1 MSLINELVKA
11 IVAKY
16 IASGNTTPFYFNH
29 APQTEVYPIIIFDV
43 IGTVRNLGMAN
54 GSHTAIYKYN
64 DVRVQFSVYGNEQQ
78 MSEII
83 TVSDQLESIFDLGI
97 ANLTLGDDCTHIC
110 TNMANQRIG
119 YYNSE
124 EKIYSITTDYI
135 IKVGK

>member
-11 IVAKY
+11 IVTKY
-16 IASGNTTPFYFNH
+16 TTSGNTTPFYFNH
-29 APQTEVYPIIIFDV
+29 APQTEIYPIIIFDI
-43 IGTVRNLGMAN
+43 IGTVRNLGMADTT
-54 GSHTAIYKYN
+54 HTAIYKYN

-83 TVSDQLESIFDLGI
+83 TVSDQLEGLYDLNG
-97 ANLTLGDDCTHIC
+97 ALTLGDDSTHIC
-110 TNMANQRIG
+110 THMANQRIG